1 MIQFSCLFLFVI
13 ILKKSVPAVSDGQD
27 VVYRTSGKRRYS
39 AQTQKIH
46 RLMYVVL
53 RIQLPV

>member
-27 VVYRTSGKRRYS
+27 VVYRTSGKQRYS
-39 AQTQKIH
+39 AQMQKIH
-46 RLMYVVL
+46 QLTYVVL
-53 RIQLPV
+53 KTQLPV